1 MAEIWDDFLRRTT
14 TCSADVM
21 PGFGL
26 SKPVIIG
33 SITNSEIATDADPEA
48 FPASTSSVFPTE
60 QTRSGAVSN
69 RKNASSSYFTNLSA
83 QTTPSHEP
91 APVRARSGFKT
102 TPKQSSLRS
111 NKSSD
116 SLHRRQRPESETS
129 INCEGNETRGS
140 NTDVTTKSGN
150 SATGTRKWRKMWKIA
165 YAERRNV
172 PGDMA
177 KETKPIEKLR
187 RFLRSILIIVEVCL
201 ALKRYVQNGK
211 KDQLTLME
219 MQLNLQEDLDK
230 KLTFNPHYYS
240 ASYVA
245 NKGSSKLKK
254 MLAIAPEARTK
265 KHIKMIHTL
274 VQNKNAFSKHPA
286 HIRLKMCQVMI
297 YQSYESRRV
306 IIKQGHPPSA
316 FYIVLSGTCLI
327 NTKEQ
332 SNEEGGETTQTVNE
346 LKEGEVFGEV
356 ALLNKTT
363 RTASVVC
370 KDHVELLVIYKD
382 DFDAIIRGPIYK
394 QREEVVQYLK
404 ELTLLKNWPV
414 DLLTKASIAN
424 FQYQYYRP
432 GAVVVKDNMTSNFLV
447 FIKSGE
453 CRVVCT
459 LQVSCD
465 EFATKPRSRSINSR
479 TLLPLLD
486 ENARTEILQ
495 SRSMSLVPGKS
506 RFHSTFRNNLPAI
519 RDEDNLSDVDEK
531 TPRQRRESGV
541 RHEFKSD
548 YDVKNSYNNVKRR
561 LTARNLDA
569 LSNLKRPHRTSLAL
583 PHIHENTLSV
593 PNRLELPHVG
603 ATERLSRMRRS
614 IRASSIFEDTPYAI
628 AKKKTS
634 PLISEKWKKSSNSE
648 KTKLPSSRSEPKFA
662 QIAILPARRVFGME
676 ELMKRTRLRLSLLSD
691 GAECIFISKKF
702 FQRHAGAETLR
713 TVNGMVGRYPTE
725 EFIRHQLE
733 EQSEWS
739 SFRKEVVRGVL
750 EKRDEKL
757 DLPSILQAH

>member
-33 SITNSEIATDADPEA
+33 SITNSEIATDADPAA
-48 FPASTSSVFPTE
+48 FPASASSVFPTE

-69 RKNASSSYFTNLSA
+69 RKNASSSCFTNLSA

-91 APVRARSGFKT
+91 GPARARSGFKT
-102 TPKQSSLRS
+102 TPKQTSLRS

-116 SLHRRQRPESETS
+116 SSHRRQHPESETS

-140 NTDVTTKSGN
+140 NTEVTTKSGN

-172 PGDMA
+172 PGNMA

-404 ELTLLKNWPV
+404 ELALLKNWPV

-531 TPRQRRESGV
+531 TPKQRRESGV

-548 YDVKNSYNNVKRR
+548 YDVKNAYNNVKRR
-561 LTARNLDA
+561 LTALFA
-569 LSNLKRPHRTSLAL
+569 
-583 PHIHENTLSV
+583 
-593 PNRLELPHVG
+593 
-603 ATERLSRMRRS
+603 
-614 IRASSIFEDTPYAI
+614 
-628 AKKKTS
+628 
-634 PLISEKWKKSSNSE
+634 EK
-648 KTKLPSSRSEPKFA
+648 P
-662 QIAILPARRVFGME
+662 
-676 ELMKRTRLRLSLLSD
+676 
-691 GAECIFISKKF
+691 
-702 FQRHAGAETLR
+702 
-713 TVNGMVGRYPTE
+713 
-725 EFIRHQLE
+725 
-733 EQSEWS
+733 
-739 SFRKEVVRGVL
+739 
-750 EKRDEKL
+750 
-757 DLPSILQAH
+757 